1 MTMTNQKLSDKT
13 ERNRN
18 VPTSETSV
26 DRPKPSRSQKNTG
39 LIGSS
44 QQPEKSLTRA
54 LHRPMGRNNRGII
67 TSRHRGGGHKRL
79 YRVIDFRRTT
89 RNIPARVQTI
99 EYDPNRNAKICLLNY
114 QNGLKGYI
122 IHPQGLEI
130 GSEVISSNEAPST
143 PGNALPLNRMPLG
156 IFVHNVELHPN
167 GGAKLVRAA
176 GTRAQLVAR
185 EGTQVTLRLPS
196 GQVRLVRGDCWAVV
210 GQVGNQDAMLE
221 NLRKAGRSRW
231 LGIRPHVR
239 GSAMNPV
246 DHPHGGGEGR
256 CPIGHP
262 RPVSPWGKPALGK
275 KTRRPSKYSDG
286 AVGGNSSGSNSN
298 QASAISK

>member
-1 MTMTNQKLSDKT
+1 MTNQKLSDKT

-18 VPTSETSV
+18 VPTSEASS
-26 DRPKPSRSQKNTG
+26 DRPKPSRSQKNTS

-130 GSEVISSNEAPST
+130 GSEVMSSNEAPST

-185 EGTQVTLRLPS
+185 EGSQVTLRLPS

-275 KTRRPSKYSDG
+275 KTRRPSKYSDL